1 MKTVSED
8 YKIHMNDV
16 IRSQS
21 HAQIEVFDGVDAYIF
36 TGDKIL
42 SIAQTDDVDPL
53 SRRLP
58 TETVKFSISDLD
70 GEYSPYSPTGIWERM
85 DTHTIVA
92 VRLGYTVNGEIEWL
106 ETDNYRLDG
115 KPVYE
120 NGVVT
125 FEASRRL
132 AHLTELFYK
141 ADDFV
146 LTPGY
151 TLKNLATKVLSDAQ
165 VPSNR
170 YELDPFLDE
179 IDTFSVLPI
188 ATHAE
193 CLQMIAHAAG
203 CTLFTK
209 PDGKIC
215 IKKFEIPEDALDFA
229 LTRQSIQRGK
239 ETTDKN
245 PVLRMMSNKEYHYGW
260 GDEEILAQFNATAA
274 GTYHVEYD
282 LAYSPSVDLSSGA
295 ITSNWCYG
303 RAADI
308 TVNAPTTITIEGHKI
323 YPVVTTKTTPVSSM
337 GEDDTEDNPLMLTS
351 NPGGFE
357 WWRELY
363 ADYLSHRLIHTV
375 SYRGNPELQ
384 CGDAIYYE
392 TPFGTLALAL
402 VLSTQ
407 IVFNGA
413 ISGTLILK
421 NLANYT
427 ETELYDSY
435 DELVIDKNDEQIQV
449 TDSEPYYSD
458 YSMDEM
464 DDFIE
469 EVLG

>member
-1 MKTVSED
+1 MKTASED

-16 IRSQS
+16 IRSHS
-21 HAQIEVFDGVDAYIF
+21 HAQIVVFDGEDVHLF

-42 SIAQTDDVDPL
+42 SIVQTDDVDPL

-85 DTHTIVA
+85 DTHTTVA

-106 ETDNYRLDG
+106 ETDNYYLDG

-132 AHLTELFYK
+132 SHLTEIYNK
-141 ADDFV
+141 ATPNFMPEVTLKALALSV
-146 LTPGY
+146 LT
-151 TLKNLATKVLSDAQ
+151 DAGLE
-165 VPSNR
+165 SNQ
-170 YELDPFLDE
+170 YILDDSLE
-179 IDTFSVLPI
+179 NVYAVSVLPV

-209 PDGKIC
+209 PDGNIC

-239 ETTDKN
+239 ETIAKN
-245 PVLRMMSNKEYHYGW
+245 PVLRTLINKEYTYFTGVP
-260 GDEEILAQFNATAA
+260 ETIVQFDATSA
-274 GTYHVEYD
+274 GTYRVDYD
-282 LAYSPSVDLSSGA
+282 LTYSPSISVSTGTLS
-295 ITSNWCYG
+295 NVHLYG
-303 RAADI
+303 RSAEFTLSTAATVTI
-308 TVNAPTTITIEGHKI
+308 TGQKVNAM
-323 YPVVTTKTTPVSSM
+323 VATKYLPVSAT
-337 GEDDTEDNPLMLTS
+337 GEDDVEDNPLMTNH
-351 NPGGFE
+351 NPNFG

>member
-8 YKIHMNDV
+8 YKIHINDV

-21 HAQIEVFDGVDAYIF
+21 HAQIKVFDGKDFHIF

-42 SIAQTDDVDPL
+42 SIVQTDDVDPL

-85 DTHTIVA
+85 DTHTTVA

-106 ETDNYRLDG
+106 ETDNYYLDG
-115 KPVYE
+115 KPVFE

-132 AHLTELFYK
+132 AHLTETYNK
-141 ADDFV
+141 AALNLVPDVTLKSIALSV
-146 LTPGY
+146 LTDAGLESNQYILDDSLENAY
-151 TLKNLATKVLSDAQ
+151 TL
-165 VPSNR
+165 
-170 YELDPFLDE
+170 
-179 IDTFSVLPI
+179 SVLPI

-239 ETTDKN
+239 ETTAKN
-245 PVLRMMSNKEYHYGW
+245 PVLRTLINKEYAYSTGAP
-260 GDEEILAQFNATAA
+260 ETIVQFDATSA
-274 GTYHVEYD
+274 GTYRVDYD
-282 LAYSPSVDLSSGA
+282 LTYMPFISVSTGTLSNVHLYSRSAEFTLSTA
-295 ITSNWCYG
+295 ATVTITGQKVNA
-303 RAADI
+303 RAA
-308 TVNAPTTITIEGHKI
+308 
-323 YPVVTTKTTPVSSM
+323 TKYLPVSAT
-337 GEDDTEDNPLMLTS
+337 GEDDVEDNPLMVGH
-351 NPGGFE
+351 NPTLE